1 MGILDNDFKKNSGV
15 TSTSEYQNRLARDS
29 VNSLSPGMLVV
40 LVVHC
45 FPIYSTT
52 CFFLFVLMK
61 NEQEKN

>member
-15 TSTSEYQNRLARDS
+15 ISASEYQNKLARDS
-29 VNSLSPGMLVV
+29 VNSFSPGMLVV

-45 FPIYSTT
+45 FPICSTT
-52 CFFLFVLMK
+52 CFFPFVLMK